1 MSVDLA
7 RPFMKGEYRV
17 VEADAGHWIA
27 QEAPALVEKE
37 VLAHLRAH
45 PIS

>member
-7 RPFMKGEYRV
+7 APFMKAEYRV
-17 VEADAGHWIA
+17 VEADTGHWIA
-27 QEAPALVEKE
+27 QEAPELVERE

-45 PIS
+45 PIG